1 MRMSWE
7 LEELDDGPE
16 LVPSRGLQDLRGV
29 VEVELRRVLNDGP
42 SPRTFRPLESG
53 PGALG
58 DPGLS
63 GRTRSRLARDRV
75 PWAARACPDRVPWA
89 ARCLGESGAGPRLA
103 RAEAG
108 SPGLRAR
115 VG

>member
-42 SPRTFRPLESG
+42 SPKVSPGRSRVPGPAG
-53 PGALG
+53 PG
-58 DPGLS
+58 GLK
-63 GRTRSRLARDRV
+63 
-75 PWAARACPDRVPWA
+75 AAGGVRA
-89 ARCLGESGAGPRLA
+89 
-103 RAEAG
+103 
-108 SPGLRAR
+108 
-115 VG
+115 

>member
-29 VEVELRRVLNDGP
+29 VEVELRRVLSDGP

-75 PWAARACPDRVPWA
+75 PWAARVCPDRVPWA

-108 SPGLRAR
+108 SPGLRAL